1 MCRQH
6 PAACRLLFI
15 YTEAIIEVVRC
26 IRVHVTFYTKPG
38 CHLCDEAELMMKLV
52 QEDFPLT
59 WTKVNI
65 EADDESHEKY
75 MFMIPVIEQD
85 GEVIL
90 YGSIGYADIIDL
102 F

>member
-1 MCRQH
+1 M
-6 PAACRLLFI
+6 PLLII
-15 YTEAIIEVVRC
+15 YTEDIIKVVGC

-59 WTKVNI
+59 WTKVDI
-65 EADDESHEKY
+65 ETDDKSHEKY
-75 MFMIPVIEQD
+75 MFLIPVIEKNGD
-85 GEVIL
+85 VML
-90 YGSIGYADIIDL
+90 YGSIGYTDIIDL